1 MGGCSASAGHKIVS
15 SMRPAAWPLCCDV
28 IAQRAQIASVTLLSA
43 DPFAHA
49 LSSQTDMR
57 PTLSGNTACR
67 QGGRVRWGE
76 INRLQRTTTVKL
88 IQLRHFVVVAQELH
102 FPRAAQRLGI
112 SLQALYSSIEKIE
125 EEVAHPVITR
135 GANTHLTPS
144 GVLLLDEAHA
154 RIADAPQPSGQ
165 KAPAGGKAKA
175 NKGKGRAPVVKGQ
188 PKPYKKRQGR

>member
-1 MGGCSASAGHKIVS
+1 MSSPSAAVKG
-15 SMRPAAWPLCCDV
+15 R
-28 IAQRAQIASVTLLSA
+28 RRRRSVRKLGVE
-43 DPFAHA
+43 
-49 LSSQTDMR
+49 TDMR
-57 PTLSGNTACR
+57 LTLSRITACR
-67 QGGRVRWGE
+67 QGRRVLWGE

-125 EEVAHPVITR
+125 EEVGHPVVTR
-135 GANTHLTPS
+135 GSDSHLTPA

-154 RIADAPQPSGQ
+154 RIADAPEPSPQQ